1 MITTS
6 VMKESRK
13 NSWIF
18 YTWKYK
24 TDKDWS
30 ESEDE
35 EQSKICKE
43 GATEG
48 VPKKRCFLKFYKFHR
63 KKPLLESLF
72 YKITGLKA
80 CNFIK
85 KRFRL
90 SCFPAKSAKL
100 CYFEEYLKTT
110 TSVYTFLSRVISSI
124 VFFSYLAERHFGDVY
139 TLCYAY
145 RTSDNETPPISRVLI
160 GRHLIFHALTS
171 SPYCNSYWKCTPVKY
186 KKRQKARFPIVT

>member
-6 VMKESRK
+6 VIKESRK

-30 ESEDE
+30 ESEGE

-48 VPKKRCFLKFYKFHR
+48 VLKKRCFLKFYKFHR

-72 YKITGLKA
+72 NKITGLKA

-90 SCFPAKSAKL
+90 SCFPAKSAKF
-100 CYFEEYLKTT
+100 CYFEEHLKTT

-124 VFFSYLAERHFGDVY
+124 FFFSYLAERHFGDLY

-160 GRHLIFHALTS
+160 GRHLIFHSLTS
-171 SPYCNSYWKCTPVKY
+171 PPCCNLPRKCTPVKY
-186 KKRQKARFPIVT
+186 KKRQKAGFPIVT

>member
-1 MITTS
+1 
-6 VMKESRK
+6 MKESRK

-24 TDKDWS
+24 TVKDWS
-30 ESEDE
+30 ESEGE

-48 VPKKRCFLKFYKFHR
+48 VLKKRCFLKFYKFHR

-72 YKITGLKA
+72 NKITGLKA

-90 SCFPAKSAKL
+90 SCFPAKSAKF
-100 CYFEEYLKTT
+100 CYFEEHLKTT

-124 VFFSYLAERHFGDVY
+124 FFFLISGWKALWRLIHFVLRVSYVWQWDTTYFSSSDWSTLDFSRTDVI
-139 TLCYAY
+139 T
-145 RTSDNETPPISRVLI
+145 VL
-160 GRHLIFHALTS
+160 
-171 SPYCNSYWKCTPVKY
+171 
-186 KKRQKARFPIVT
+186 

>member
-6 VMKESRK
+6 VIKESRK

-24 TDKDWS
+24 TVKDWS
-30 ESEDE
+30 ESEGE

-48 VPKKRCFLKFYKFHR
+48 VLKKRCFLKFYKFHR

-72 YKITGLKA
+72 NKITGLKA

-90 SCFPAKSAKL
+90 SCFPAKSAKF
-100 CYFEEYLKTT
+100 CYFEEHLKTT

-124 VFFSYLAERHFGDVY
+124 FFFSYLAERHFGDLY

-160 GRHLIFHALTS
+160 GRHLIFYSLTS
-171 SPYCNSYWKCTPVKY
+171 PPCYNLPRECTPVKY
-186 KKRQKARFPIVT
+186 QKRQKGGFPFVT